1 MIGHERGDIR
11 LIVNRINPKMVSAM
25 ALTIDDIMDRAGLPL
40 LGIVPEDSNVVLAAV
55 YEKPLLK
62 HTKKGAAAACGRIA
76 QRIQGRRVPVSL

>member
-1 MIGHERGDIR
+1 MGKGNVR
-11 LIVNRINPKMVSAM
+11 LIVNRVDEKMVKAM
-25 ALTIDDIMDRAGLPL
+25 KLTVDDIMDRAGLPL

-62 HTKKGAAAACGRIA
+62 HTKKGAAVACGRIA